1 MSHISVIIPV
11 FREELLLLELRD
23 RLRSALSSITEDF
36 EVILVDD
43 GSVDGSW
50 NVIHDI
56 SEEDSRIKAIRFTRN
71 FGQHYAI
78 TAGLDACDGD
88 WVVVM
93 DGDLQDR
100 PEVIPELYAKVQE
113 GYDVVFV
120 ARQNRPES
128 RLYQLAQRTFY
139 AIFRYLAATEYNP
152 EYGNFSIMSR
162 AVVKHFRSLH
172 ENLRFYGAI
181 VHWLGFRHASIQA
194 EHGTRYAG
202 TSVYTLG
209 SRIRLAATIIVAYSD
224 KPLRL
229 SIGLGLVM
237 ATLSFLYG
245 GYIVLRA
252 IFGDLAVQ
260 GWASLIVSIYLVGG
274 ILMVV
279 LGIIGIYIGKMYNEM
294 KRRPLY
300 VVAETVG
307 FQGQNAASTGRS
319 VD

>member
-1 MSHISVIIPV
+1 MTHISVIVPV
-11 FREELLLLELRD
+11 FCEELLLHELTD
-23 RLRSALSSITEDF
+23 RLRSTLSSITEDF

-43 GSVDGSW
+43 GSSDGSW

-56 SEEDSRIKAIRFTRN
+56 SADDSRIKALRFSRN

-100 PEVIPELYAKVQE
+100 PEVIPELYAKAQE

-128 RLYQLAQRTFY
+128 WLYQLAQRTFY
-139 AIFRYLAATEYNP
+139 AIFRFLAATEYNP
-152 EYGNFSIMSR
+152 EYGNFSIVSR
-162 AVVKHFRSLH
+162 AVVKHFRTLH
-172 ENLRFYGAI
+172 ENLRFYGGI
-181 VHWLGFRHASIQA
+181 VHWLGFHHTSIHA
-194 EHGTRYAG
+194 EHGVRYAG

-209 SRIRLAATIIVAYSD
+209 NRIRLAAAIIVAHSD
-224 KPLRL
+224 RPLRI
-229 SIGLGLVM
+229 SIGLGLTM

-245 GYIVLRA
+245 GYIILRA

-260 GWASLIVSIYLVGG
+260 GWASLIVSIYFVGG

-307 FQGQNAASTGRS
+307 FQDQNAILTKRS

>member
-1 MSHISVIIPV
+1 MTHISVVAPI
-11 FREELLLLELRD
+11 FHEEGNVKQLCK
-23 RLRSALSSITEDF
+23 RLHESLAKITQDF
-36 EVILVDD
+36 EIILVEDGGGDD
-43 GSVDGSW
+43 SW
-50 NVIHDI
+50 NI
-56 SEEDSRIKAIRFTRN
+56 IREIARQEPRVKGILFSRN

-78 TAGLDACDGD
+78 TAGLDACDAD

-100 PEVIPELYAKVQE
+100 PEVIPELYAKAQE

-120 ARQNRPES
+120 ARKNRPES
-128 RLYQLAQRTFY
+128 RLYHLAQRTFY
-139 AIFRYLAATEYNP
+139 AIFRYLAGTGYNP
-152 EYGNFSIMSR
+152 EYGNFSITSR
-162 AVVKHFRSLH
+162 VVVKHFRSLH
-172 ENLRFYGAI
+172 ENLRFYGGI
-181 VHWLGFRHASIQA
+181 VHWLGFRHTSIQA

-209 SRIRLAATIIVAYSD
+209 SRIRLAAAIIVAHSD

-245 GYIVLRA
+245 GYIILRA

-260 GWASLIVSIYLVGG
+260 GWASLIVSIYFVGG
-274 ILMVV
+274 ILMIV
-279 LGIIGIYIGKMYNEM
+279 LGIIGIYIGKMYSEI

-307 FQGQNAASTGRS
+307 FHDQNAISNEHN